1 MLFSGLAYTILV
13 LAHGGRLPVRVE
25 GVQKMR
31 PDHILPCALVV
42 IMAAAGVVSVFCG
55 RLYDGVYWFCA
66 AGLNV
71 AVILNGR

>member
-1 MLFSGLAYTILV
+1 
-13 LAHGGRLPVRVE
+13 
-25 GVQKMR
+25 MR